1 MRAAFFPCAVGPS
14 CSSTAAASS
23 NTALCRVQHLP
34 ACDYGALMRL
44 RACLAFATGV
54 VQRRLL
60 SSLFTLRPKKSKN
73 ATWTPSVGTE
83 GRRVM
88 QGGAGYVLGALS
100 LAVSLASLRGMSSL
114 PIVPLFLAQTPVPSC
129 SRELKAMAPPYS
141 CTGAHLGGAA
151 DTDAASTPR
160 YLLPLAHLWIP
171 MALHVGAPPPW
182 PTLVPCRCGSHSTLR
197 GAVEGP

>member
-1 MRAAFFPCAVGPS
+1 MLALLPWIGWQCRCHRALPS
-14 CSSTAAASS
+14 SKPA
-23 NTALCRVQHLP
+23 
-34 ACDYGALMRL
+34 ACDCDDALLRL
-44 RACLAFATGV
+44 CACLAFATGV
-54 VQRRLL
+54 VQRRVL
-60 SSLFTLRPKKSKN
+60 SSMFTLRPKESNNTTLTTKCGDGMR
-73 ATWTPSVGTE
+73 A
-83 GRRVM
+83 M
-88 QGGAGYVLGALS
+88 QGGAGYVLGTLS
-100 LAVSLASLRGMSSL
+100 LAARLASLRRMSSL
-114 PIVPLFLAQTPVPSC
+114 PIAPLFLAQTPVPAC
-129 SRELKAMAPPYS
+129 SRAPKAMAPPYS